1 MLFLI
6 FLYFF
11 YLIPLT
17 ILALAF
23 LSKKFK
29 HMEQAQK
36 YFDQQFKLRRQT
48 KAEMDKY
55 TTNEE
60 EVSALSQLNFSLFFL
75 SDSANNPCSCLSSF
89 FISSRIFS
97 NFCLVFS
104 SSAYITSL
112 SATFSFKCS
121 LLESRKMLR
130 LLEVKLEKAV
140 EKWRDGRR
148 LIYKFRKRL
157 SEIDEELID
166 ARIAI
171 KMFKISKKF
180 KHMEQAQKY
189 FDQQFELRRQTK
201 AEMDK
206 YTTNE
211 EEVSALSQ
219 QFTDRHNEHLK
230 EKVALKEVIYAEE
243 ENTRQKLE
251 NMREDIKKEER
262 QDDDHLATFPLLF
275 PT

>member
-1 MLFLI
+1 MLSYPPPAHFLFSLLHSLTLYLLPLILLFLVHKG
-6 FLYFF
+6 
-11 YLIPLT
+11 IPTEVEGHKGYVGMNDEGVL
-17 ILALAF
+17 
-23 LSKKFK
+23 
-29 HMEQAQK
+29 MEGDK
-36 YFDQQFKLRRQT
+36 VPEDRRMME
-48 KAEMDKY
+48 KGD
-55 TTNEE
+55 TTEQEKIELEE
-60 EVSALSQLNFSLFFL
+60 EDSRLNKLEEKIR
-75 SDSANNPCSCLSSF
+75 NE
-89 FISSRIFS
+89 R
-97 NFCLVFS
+97 V
-104 SSAYITSL
+104 
-112 SATFSFKCS
+112 
-121 LLESRKMLR
+121 ESRKMLR

-262 QDDDHLATFPLLF
+262 QEQGLLAESDKKNKELAV
-275 PT
+275 